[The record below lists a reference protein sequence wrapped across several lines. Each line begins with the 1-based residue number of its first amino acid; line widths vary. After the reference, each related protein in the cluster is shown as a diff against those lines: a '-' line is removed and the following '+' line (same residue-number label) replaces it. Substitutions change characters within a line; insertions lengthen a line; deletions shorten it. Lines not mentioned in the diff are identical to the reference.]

1 MPGRASIG
9 EGEHRDPADGASAI
23 DPDLSPCEYFGMMR
37 VRLAEIEDETCALS
51 SRPLLL
57 GATNLVGERIRDAA
71 SLADA
76 MRLSAQTYN
85 LLHGGSYNRI
95 ERQGNRILY
104 RMDDAEFPFTFAGGP
119 STRATVMEGVL
130 IFVHTLLEMWAGRE
144 LTSHLRAVHSR
155 RSRRGGDAMLGYW
168 SVPVRLGA
176 PAYMLEYA
184 GAAGDLAPGSTAQTL
199 DSIDV
204 YDRILT
210 SLARSDGADAHQP
223 GDLVS
228 RVRSKLE
235 SGLDDQGQV
244 ARALGMSVASLRRKL
259 SETGHGFRQLRAE
272 MLDRRARRL
281 LGAGRSPEAVA
292 DLLGFADA
300 RSFARAFKQWTGT
313 TPARFAAAVVS
324 ENVLSDCASASST
337 R

>member
-1 MPGRASIG
+1 
-9 EGEHRDPADGASAI
+9 
-23 DPDLSPCEYFGMMR
+23 
-37 VRLAEIEDETCALS
+37 
-51 SRPLLL
+51 
-57 GATNLVGERIRDAA
+57 
-71 SLADA
+71 
-76 MRLSAQTYN
+76 
-85 LLHGGSYNRI
+85 
-95 ERQGNRILY
+95 
-104 RMDDAEFPFTFAGGP
+104 
-119 STRATVMEGVL
+119 
-130 IFVHTLLEMWAGRE
+130 
-144 LTSHLRAVHSR
+144 
-155 RSRRGGDAMLGYW
+155 MLGYW

-184 GAAGDLAPGSTAQTL
+184 GAAGDLAPRSSAQTL

-204 YDRILT
+204 YDRILAI
-210 SLARSDGADAHQP
+210 LADPEGTVASAPD
-223 GDLVS
+223 DLVS

-235 SGLDDQGQV
+235 VGLDDQSKV
-244 ARALGMSVASLRRKL
+244 AKALGMSVASLRRRL
-259 SETGHGFRQLRAE
+259 SETGHSFRQLRAE

-281 LGAGRSPEAVA
+281 LGAGRPPEAVA